1 MPLSKQI
8 SAQNLKPGTKYVIE
22 IQWNLT
28 NDVREQ
34 TTYTAIGTYMES
46 KYVRGRTCSFDT
58 GLQMLLSRS
67 RYETTFNINGK
78 NHTVSS
84 VNKFYEILTPPL
96 DEIAQICKV
105 YGLPLPIDLKKYI
118 AKYVG
123 GILSL
128 KYRTKNESDKIRIK
142 W

>member
-28 NDVREQ
+28 NDVREP
-34 TTYTAIGTYMES
+34 TTYTVIGTYIES
-46 KYVRGRTCSFDT
+46 NYVRGRTCSFDT

-67 RYETTFNINGK
+67 RYEMIFNINGI
-78 NHTVSS
+78 NHKVSS
-84 VNKFYEILTPPL
+84 VNKFYEIITPQEE
-96 DEIAQICKV
+96 EIARICKI
-105 YGLPLPIDLKKYI
+105 YTLPLPTDLKKYI
-118 AKYVG
+118 TEYTG

-128 KYRTKNESDKIRIK
+128 KYCAKRK
-142 W
+142 